1 MLLAREKEPVHKL
14 WTDTHKWRLIDYFDV
29 WFNED
34 EGYWVNDQTEVLDD
48 LIMTDDVDNN
58 AIFDYLKD
66 SIGIF
71 GPEAKYEDMTF
82 DGDDFYIEIATE
94 RDGYWYPLCRL
105 ERMD

>member
-1 MLLAREKEPVHKL
+1 MVAREKE
-14 WTDTHKWRLIDYFDV
+14 THKWRLIDYFDV

-34 EGYWVNDQTEVLDD
+34 DGYWVNDQTEVLDD
-48 LIMTDDVDNN
+48 LIMTDDVDNK

-82 DGDDFYIEIATE
+82 DGDNWQIEIWTE
-94 RDGYWYPLCRL
+94 RDGYTYPLCRL
-105 ERMD
+105 ERVV